1 MTVLAPLYASIFSV
15 AAVCIGGRLLAD
27 VPLLA
32 FPVHRPGAWL
42 RRFRAPHRRARRHVE
57 ELVQKS
63 QASLLCLGVQPPDR
77 WLRAVLMRWRLAER
91 GEWWS
96 SWVLALMALTA
107 LALGLMLAAAAES
120 HLQALLWVLLPSWSL
135 QWLVVLHVR
144 LSDIAMRRG
153 SAEASLYRAA
163 IDVLLAC
170 GAHHRQPRAMSTV
183 DLVRCVTRLR
193 RALVCYARFGLPR
206 CAQGRA
212 RDVAQATILDR
223 AFAEAIDSV
232 LADRRQLAALAS
244 RVVGL
249 MNALARQEPLSL
261 VGGDGAVVDVLEG
274 GRTFKSWR
282 AAGVLLLAFS
292 VCSGVALGFQSLG
305 LESACLS
312 AMLSVFAACAWTVMD
327 RYGVLGGGQPPAQ
340 VGTTSAVPG
349 TGAETHTEVELAQRG
364 RYVP

>member
-1 MTVLAPLYASIFSV
+1 MIVLAPLYASIFSV

-42 RRFRAPHRRARRHVE
+42 RRFHAPHRRARRHVE

-77 WLRAVLMRWRLAER
+77 WLRAVLIRWRLAER

-96 SWVLALMALTA
+96 SWVLALMAMTA
-107 LALGLMLAAAAES
+107 LTSGLMVAAAAES
-120 HLQALLWVLLPSWSL
+120 YLQALLWVFLPSWSL

-153 SAEASLYRAA
+153 SAEANLYRAA
-163 IDVLLAC
+163 VDVLLAC
-170 GAHHRQPRAMSTV
+170 GTHHRQPRTTSTV
-183 DLVRCVTRLR
+183 DLVRCVRRLR

-244 RVVGL
+244 RVVDL
-249 MNALARQEPLSL
+249 MNALARQEPLSM
-261 VGGDGAVVDVLEG
+261 VGDDGAVVDVLEG
-274 GRTFKSWR
+274 GRTFKPWR

-327 RYGVLGGGQPPAQ
+327 RYGVLGGCRPPAQ

-364 RYVP
+364 RFS

>member
-1 MTVLAPLYASIFSV
+1 MIVLAPLYASIFSV

-96 SWVLALMALTA
+96 SWVLELMALTA

-183 DLVRCVTRLR
+183 DLVRCVTRLER
-193 RALVCYARFGLPR
+193 HWCVARGSG
-206 CAQGRA
+206 C
-212 RDVAQATILDR
+212 RDVLR
-223 AFAEAIDSV
+223 
-232 LADRRQLAALAS
+232 
-244 RVVGL
+244 
-249 MNALARQEPLSL
+249 
-261 VGGDGAVVDVLEG
+261 DVLG
-274 GRTFKSWR
+274 MSPRRRFLIARSLRRLIPCWQTGVSRQPWR
-282 AAGVLLLAFS
+282 AGS
-292 VCSGVALGFQSLG
+292 
-305 LESACLS
+305 SA
-312 AMLSVFAACAWTVMD
+312 
-327 RYGVLGGGQPPAQ
+327 
-340 VGTTSAVPG
+340 
-349 TGAETHTEVELAQRG
+349 
-364 RYVP
+364 

>member
-1 MTVLAPLYASIFSV
+1 MIVLAPLYALIFSV

-42 RRFRAPHRRARRHVE
+42 RRFHAPHRRARRHVE

-63 QASLLCLGVQPPDR
+63 QASLLRLGVQPPDR
-77 WLRAVLMRWRLAER
+77 WLRAVLRWRLAER

-96 SWVLALMALTA
+96 SWVLALLALTA
-107 LALGLMLAAAAES
+107 LTLGLMLAAAAES
-120 HLQALLWVLLPSWSL
+120 HLQALLWVFLPSLSL

-144 LSDIAMRRG
+144 LSNIAVRRG
-153 SAEASLYRAA
+153 SAEANLYRAA
-163 IDVLLAC
+163 VDVLLAC
-170 GAHHRQPRAMSTV
+170 GTHHRQPRTTSTV
-183 DLVRCVTRLR
+183 DLVRCVRRLR

-212 RDVAQATILDR
+212 RDVAQAMILDR

-244 RVVGL
+244 RVVDL

-261 VGGDGAVVDVLEG
+261 VGDDGAVVDVLEV
-274 GRTFKSWR
+274 GRTFKSWQ
-282 AAGVLLLAFS
+282 AAGVVFLAFS

-327 RYGVLGGGQPPAQ
+327 RYGLLGGCRPPAQ

-364 RYVP
+364 QFS